1 MENYK
6 CEKCN
11 LNLFLCLKLKS
22 KYNSSKHIILCK
34 KCKKETETFNRTYCL
49 ETLLIPS
56 IELNNIKYI
65 LCSSNKKL
73 YTNIDI
79 TNYINNKYGDM
90 IVFNKINNKKKEVK
104 KKKREKKEEAKE
116 ERRRRVKIE
125 FQLNKLE
132 YKEYGD
138 VFLYIEYGNI
148 ELESIIEKEIKKQ
161 NDKSNKRYELLEEL
175 DKRNIEYEDN
185 NNIINE
191 YINNNNSYSIKQV
204 ISEIEIDSYLYKNT
218 KYREYKKKYNI
229 EVAREYA
236 LREYIKRL
244 EVEEGKEIIDKV
256 IKKENEEIIV
266 FFE

>member
-11 LNLFLCLKLKS
+11 LNLTLSFKLKN
-22 KYNSSKHIILCK
+22 KYNSGKHIILCK
-34 KCKKETETFNRTYCL
+34 YCKKETETFNRTYCL

-65 LCSSNKKL
+65 LCTSNKKL

-90 IVFNKINNKKKEVK
+90 IVFNKINNKKKEGK
-104 KKKREKKEEAKE
+104 IIKRRKKEEAKE
-116 ERRRRVKIE
+116 ERRKRIILE

-148 ELESIIEKEIKKQ
+148 DLETIIEKEIKNQ
-161 NDKSNKRYELLEEL
+161 YDKSNKRYELLEEL
-175 DKRNIEYEDN
+175 DKRKIDYDDN
-185 NNIINE
+185 NNLINE
-191 YINNNNSYSIKQV
+191 YVNNKYSISMKQV

-218 KYREYKKKYNI
+218 KYGEYKKKYDI
-229 EVAREYA
+229 EIAREYA
-236 LREYIKRL
+236 LRDYIRGF
-244 EVEEGKEIIDKV
+244 EESEIIEEV
-256 IKKENEEIIV
+256 IKKENEEINV